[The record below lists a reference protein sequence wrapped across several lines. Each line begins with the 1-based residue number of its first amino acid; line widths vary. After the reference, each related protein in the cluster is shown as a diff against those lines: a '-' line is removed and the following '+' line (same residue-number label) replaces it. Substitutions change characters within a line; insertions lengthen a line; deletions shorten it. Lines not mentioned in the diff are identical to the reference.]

1 MRPDTNESI
10 VPTKRERELMVLIA
24 RGLQNKNIAHELNI
38 SENTVRAHIG
48 NIMRKYHLHN
58 RTQIAVIFALQGST
72 AQPRREVADARG
84 YPHAAAERSFRSA
97 PASRRSPP
105 ANARTK

>member
-1 MRPDTNESI
+1 MTPDTNESI
-10 VPTKRERELMVLIA
+10 APTRRERELMVLIA

-58 RTQIAVIFALQGST
+58 RTQIAVIVALQGPT
-72 AQPRREVADARG
+72 AQPPREADARG
-84 YPHAAAERSFRSA
+84 YPAGRPLDSA
-97 PASRRSPP
+97 PAPRRSSR
-105 ANARTK
+105 ANAASK